1 MEEII
6 AIIEDIDEWEALKYF
21 LCKNE
26 QYLGGNKPVIIKV
39 TMKFLLFSKI
49 MKIYQKIIQKRKMKE
64 FPSVENL
71 CQ

>member
-49 MKIYQKIIQKRKMKE
+49 M
-64 FPSVENL
+64 
-71 CQ
+71 